1 MRNNH
6 HQARHYHLWDVVATL
21 AVVLVG
27 HAAAGATGAGAE
39 DLAAAVLVHHGAAAT
54 VGAGAEAEDTQALA
68 SKYSPQFLTYV
79 DQVIDDLVRVHNAF
93 WTEGQWYNMTLKSEN
108 NIFGLFYDRPGAVQ
122 VITDPTDPTGIY
134 GKNGPSH
141 SFSS

>member
-1 MRNNH
+1 MIALRNRH
-6 HQARHYHLWDVVATL
+6 HQARHYRLWDVVATL
-21 AVVLVG
+21 AAVLVG

-39 DLAAAVLVHHGAAAT
+39 DPAAAVLVHHGAAAT
-54 VGAGAEAEDTQALA
+54 VGRAGAGVAEDTQAQAQA

-108 NIFGLFYDRPGAVQ
+108 PIFGLFYDRPGAVQ

-134 GKNGPSH
+134 GK
-141 SFSS
+141 

>member
-21 AVVLVG
+21 AAVLVG
-27 HAAAGATGAGAE
+27 HAAAAGATGAVAE
-39 DLAAAVLVHHGAAAT
+39 DPAAAVLVHHGAAAT
-54 VGAGAEAEDTQALA
+54 VGRAGAGVAEDTQAQAQA

-108 NIFGLFYDRPGAVQ
+108 PIFGLFYDRPGAVQ

-134 GKNGPSH
+134 GK
-141 SFSS
+141 

>member
-27 HAAAGATGAGAE
+27 HAAAGAAGAE
-39 DLAAAVLVHHGAAAT
+39 DLTAAVLVHHGAAAT